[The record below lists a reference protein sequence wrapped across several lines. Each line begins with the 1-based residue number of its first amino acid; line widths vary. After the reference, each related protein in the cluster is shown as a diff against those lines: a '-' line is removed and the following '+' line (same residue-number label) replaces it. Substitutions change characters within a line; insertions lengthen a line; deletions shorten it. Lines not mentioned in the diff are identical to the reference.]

1 MRQGEPTKIT
11 GALPSGEGREA
22 METEDGGT
30 PCCWG
35 GGRMGSPR
43 DKEVDCVTTD
53 SKGGSEGDG
62 EALAAGV
69 SSVARPPGRAGPR
82 RRQRLSPAPWTR
94 PPCPAGQPRGCGSPP
109 RPAPGHG
116 AARTCPRAGR
126 LPPPSPGPKQ
136 PGGVR
141 PTERSCRDWHPET
154 TGPLNPGDDGRAP
167 TMAECPARTVTRHTG
182 GSGSGLQAPLP
193 VRRKCPDS

>member
-30 PCCWG
+30 PRCWG

-69 SSVARPPGRAGPR
+69 SRVARPPGRASSSAATQPSALDAAAVPGWSAQGLR
-82 RRQRLSPAPWTR
+82 EPA
-94 PPCPAGQPRGCGSPP
+94 
-109 RPAPGHG
+109 
-116 AARTCPRAGR
+116 
-126 LPPPSPGPKQ
+126 
-136 PGGVR
+136 
-141 PTERSCRDWHPET
+141 
-154 TGPLNPGDDGRAP
+154 
-167 TMAECPARTVTRHTG
+167 
-182 GSGSGLQAPLP
+182 
-193 VRRKCPDS
+193 